1 MTLQNDPPQLEAE
14 QAETGHHFT
23 RGLRDFVSV
32 CLQKDPKRRP
42 TAAKLLEH
50 RFLKEAK
57 KGDFL
62 VKHLLE
68 NIPPLGERTLKLN
81 EREKSRHAER
91 AAAVASGNL
100 GSAAST
106 DAAAEKKSQ
115 QEYVKGVSMWNF
127 NMDEL
132 RAEAAAMDDDACR
145 PTKHLDPGTAS
156 GSSFPNPS
164 TRCFTEAGDCCPTS
178 RYTRPAKGLLR
189 PEGRIPS
196 DCYPD
201 CLRNTNPSYPWS
213 ERLTLS
219 ALSYQYLRMVPLRK
233 KNRTPETVLAVRQ
246 EVYREIR
253 TANREVRERFD
264 RVLMKY

>member
-81 EREKSRHAER
+81 ERRR
-91 AAAVASGNL
+91 
-100 GSAAST
+100 
-106 DAAAEKKSQ
+106 
-115 QEYVKGVSMWNF
+115 
-127 NMDEL
+127 L
-132 RAEAAAMDDDACR
+132 RLVTWEAPPPR
-145 PTKHLDPGTAS
+145 
-156 GSSFPNPS
+156 
-164 TRCFTEAGDCCPTS
+164 TRRRRRNRNRSTS
-178 RYTRPAKGLLR
+178 RASPCGTSTWTNYGRKPRRWTTTLVAPRNISTQVRPRAHLSQIRQHAVLPKLVTVVQHRDILVLRRDYYDQKGAFPR
-189 PEGRIPS
+189 TVTTTV
-196 DCYPD
+196 Y
-201 CLRNTNPSYPWS
+201 
-213 ERLTLS
+213 
-219 ALSYQYLRMVPLRK
+219 SYQSLIHITK
-233 KNRTPETVLAVRQ
+233 
-246 EVYREIR
+246 
-253 TANREVRERFD
+253 D
-264 RVLMKY
+264 

>member
-196 DCYPD
+196 DCYHD
-201 CLRNTNPSYPWS
+201 CLLIPIPHTHH

-219 ALSYQYLRMVPLRK
+219 VTYLTQSPRTRLRVRCPPGTATRTREGPRRGRLGTRR
-233 KNRTPETVLAVRQ
+233 NRRWSSEGGSR
-246 EVYREIR
+246 
-253 TANREVRERFD
+253 
-264 RVLMKY
+264 